1 MKNDY
6 MIKFGVSGNSNSFYE
21 DGFSSTIDAA
31 KWCKS
36 KGLDLY
42 EYSFGRGIKMR
53 DQTAV
58 EIGNEFKLYNI
69 EMSVHA
75 PYYINFANSDPQKI
89 QNSLMYV
96 INSLE
101 KAKFLQAPRVV
112 FHTASQGKMSREE
125 AFNLTKLNIMLLMEK
140 IAEKGYTDFILCPE
154 TMGKVGQIGTVE
166 EIIEICNMAPYF
178 YPCVDF
184 GHINARERGI
194 LNTKKDYQLII
205 DKLLDN
211 LPSQKVKYMHIHF
224 SKIEYGERG
233 EIRHLTFEDKKYGP
247 EFEPLA
253 EVLYKN
259 TLQPH
264 ILSESDGTQA
274 EDAMEMKKI
283 YMKMLSK

>member
-1 MKNDY
+1 
-6 MIKFGVSGNSNSFYE
+6 
-21 DGFSSTIDAA
+21 
-31 KWCKS
+31 
-36 KGLDLY
+36 
-42 EYSFGRGIKMR
+42 IKMR